1 MSQALPAGRSRLSG
15 PLRWLASHGTD
26 CDRRRLASV
35 STATQT
41 TANLAVPAVEICG
54 LVKRYGQLTAVDGL
68 TLTAARGAVTG
79 ILGPN
84 GAGKT
89 TTIEICEGYRRP
101 DQGTVRVLGLDP
113 VRDARA
119 LRPQVGVML
128 QSGGIPPSVPAAD
141 YLNLL
146 SNFHISPVKVP
157 QLLELVG
164 LTSVARLP
172 YKRLSGGQQQRLSLA
187 AAVIGRPELVF
198 LDEPTAGM
206 DPQARHATWDLITQL
221 RSAGASI
228 ILTTHFME
236 EAERLCDYVAIID
249 HGQLVAGGTP
259 AQLTGTIGQ
268 LRFRAEADLDID
280 NLLAALPPACAAKE
294 SPAGHYVIE
303 VHGNVDPLLLAAVT
317 AWCAERGVLANSL
330 RIESRTLEDVF
341 LELTGKDLR
350 S

>member
-1 MSQALPAGRSRLSG
+1 MSTVPQ
-15 PLRWLASHGTD
+15 
-26 CDRRRLASV
+26 
-35 STATQT
+35 
-41 TANLAVPAVEICG
+41 VPAVEIG
-54 LVKRYGQLTAVDGL
+54 ALVKRYGQTTAVDGL
-68 TLTAARGAVTG
+68 TLSAARGAVTG

-89 TTIEICEGYRRP
+89 TTIEICEGYRKP
-101 DQGTVRVLGLDP
+101 DQGTVRVLGLNP

-119 LRPQVGVML
+119 LRPRVGVML
-128 QSGGIPPSVPAAD
+128 QSGGFPPSVPAAD

-146 SNFHISPVKVP
+146 SRFHARPVAVP
-157 QLLELVG
+157 ALLDLVG
-164 LTSVARLP
+164 LTTVARTP

-206 DPQARHATWDLITQL
+206 DPQARHATWDLIGQL
-221 RSAGASI
+221 RSAGVSI

-236 EAERLCDYVAIID
+236 EAERLCDFVAIID
-249 HGQLVAGGTP
+249 HGQLVAAGTP
-259 AQLTGTIGQ
+259 GQLTGTVGQ
-268 LRFRAEADLDID
+268 LRFRAEPGLDID
-280 NLLAALPPACAAKE
+280 SLLAALPPASLAKE

-303 VHGNVDPLLLAAVT
+303 VHGAVDPRLLAAVT

-341 LELTGKDLR
+341 LELTGKELR

>member
-1 MSQALPAGRSRLSG
+1 MSTVP
-15 PLRWLASHGTD
+15 
-26 CDRRRLASV
+26 
-35 STATQT
+35 QT
-41 TANLAVPAVEICG
+41 PAVEIG
-54 LVKRYGQLTAVDGL
+54 ALVKRYGETTAVDGL
-68 TLTAARGAVTG
+68 TLSAARGAVTG

-89 TTIEICEGYRRP
+89 TTIEICEGYRKP
-101 DQGTVRVLGLDP
+101 DQGTVRVLGLNP

-119 LRPQVGVML
+119 LRPRVGVML

-141 YLNLL
+141 YLKLL
-146 SNFHISPVKVP
+146 SRFHTHPVSV
-157 QLLELVG
+157 QALLDLVG
-164 LTSVARLP
+164 LTAVARTP

-206 DPQARHATWDLITQL
+206 DPQARHATWELIGQL
-221 RSAGASI
+221 RSAGVSI

-249 HGQLVAGGTP
+249 HGQLVAAGTP
-259 AQLTGTIGQ
+259 GQLTGTVGQ
-268 LRFRAEADLDID
+268 LRFRAEPGLDVES
-280 NLLAALPPACAAKE
+280 LLAALPPASLAKE

-303 VHGNVDPLLLAAVT
+303 VPGAVDPPLLAAVT
-317 AWCAERGVLANSL
+317 AWCAERGVLATSL

-341 LELTGKDLR
+341 LELTGKELR